1 MAKKRHS
8 FRFQSLLGGVFFKN
22 PLVLLGEGPFM
33 AKFLIHTTSV
43 QIAYFSYFLVRVRDR
58 SFFIM
63 QGAAG
68 GIWGVGGMR
77 KKNCN
82 NGIHEIVLR

>member
-1 MAKKRHS
+1 
-8 FRFQSLLGGVFFKN
+8 
-22 PLVLLGEGPFM
+22 M
-33 AKFLIHTTSV
+33 AKFLIQTTSV
-43 QIAYFSYFLVRVRDR
+43 QIAYFLYFLVRVRDR

-77 KKNCN
+77 KKKLAFRWGHPKNR
-82 NGIHEIVLR
+82 GGGHGKYFSKTLE

>member
-1 MAKKRHS
+1 
-8 FRFQSLLGGVFFKN
+8 
-22 PLVLLGEGPFM
+22 M
-33 AKFLIHTTSV
+33 AKFLIQTTSV
-43 QIAYFSYFLVRVRDR
+43 QIAYFLYFLVRVRDR

-77 KKNCN
+77 KKNWLSGG
-82 NGIHEIVLR
+82 GIRKIGGVVTGNILVKLWNDIMY